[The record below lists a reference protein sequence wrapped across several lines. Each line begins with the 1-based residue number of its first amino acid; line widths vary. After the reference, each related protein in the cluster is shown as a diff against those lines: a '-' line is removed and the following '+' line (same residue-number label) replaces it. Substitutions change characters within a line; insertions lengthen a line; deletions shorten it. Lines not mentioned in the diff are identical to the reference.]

1 MTMQLTFLG
10 AAGEVTGSCY
20 RIDTGAGMGT
30 TSFLVDCGMFQGDRE
45 ALTKNLAALDFDVSR
60 LAFLLL
66 THAHIDHCG
75 LLPRLVAKG
84 FRGPI
89 FCTPATHDL
98 AAIMLMDSA
107 HVQAKDAERALRHR
121 ERDREK
127 GKVTGEA
134 EETILYNSHDVERC
148 MKQFRAIDYGVD
160 FSPADGINARF
171 RDAGHILGAASI
183 EVWISQTGGVNRKIV
198 FSGDIGE
205 RSRPILRDPDPPDSA
220 DVLLIESTYGDRDH
234 KSLENTRAEFAQV
247 IEDTLVKRHGNVII
261 PAFAVGRMQE
271 VLYLIG
277 QLVREGRIAGPK
289 GGINVFVDSP
299 LGRKATELT
308 LKHHRILDDDVHAV
322 FGAMLGTHGSSG
334 KGRTPAVHFTESP
347 EDSMAINRIESG
359 AIIIAASGMCDAGR
373 IRHHLR
379 RRLNRDENTV
389 VFTGYQAF
397 GTLGRRIVD
406 GAKTVRLFGEEIA
419 VRARVE
425 TIGGLSAHAGQSGLL
440 HWLSAFKTPP
450 ESVWLT
456 HGEPRASTPFKAAIE
471 SRLHWS
477 HVQAAGAGMTVSL
490 EKRP

>member
-1 MTMQLTFLG
+1 MQLTFLG

-20 RIDTGAGMGT
+20 RVDVGT
-30 TSFLVDCGMFQGDRE
+30 TTFLVDCGMFQGDRE
-45 ALTKNLAALDFDVSR
+45 ALKKNLDALDFDVASI
-60 LAFLLL
+60 AFLLL

-75 LLPRLVAKG
+75 LIPRLVAKG

-89 FCTPATHDL
+89 YCTPATLDL
-98 AAIMLMDSA
+98 AAVMLMDSA

-121 ERDREK
+121 ERDRGK
-127 GKVTGEA
+127 GKVTGDV

-148 MKQFRAIDYGVD
+148 VKEFRAVEYGVE
-160 FSPADGINARF
+160 FAPAEGIRARF

-183 EVWISQTGGVNRKIV
+183 ELWLGGAGGAGTVGSTARKMV

-205 RSRPILRDPDPPDSA
+205 RNRPILRDPDRPESA
-220 DVLLIESTYGDRDH
+220 DILVMESTYGDRDH
-234 KSLENTRAEFAQV
+234 KNLEQTRSEFAHV
-247 IEDTLVKRHGNVII
+247 IEDTLVKRSGNVII
-261 PAFAVGRMQE
+261 PAFAVGRIQE

-277 QLVREGRIAGPK
+277 QLAREGRISGPK

-308 LKHHRILDDDVHAV
+308 LRHHRILDDDVHAV
-322 FGAMLGTHGSSG
+322 FGAMLGTHGAQG
-334 KGRTPAVHFTESP
+334 KGRAPNVHFTESP

-359 AIIIAASGMCDAGR
+359 AIIIAASGMCEAGR

-379 RRLNRDENTV
+379 RRLNRRENTV
-389 VFTGYQAF
+389 IFTGYQAF

-406 GAKTVRLFGEEIA
+406 GAKTVRMFGEEID

-440 HWLSAFKTPP
+440 HWLSAFKAPP

-456 HGEPRASTPFKAAIE
+456 HGEPRASTPFKVAIE
-471 SRLHWS
+471 SRFEWPR
-477 HVQAAGAGMTVSL
+477 VNAAAAGMTVSL
-490 EKRP
+490 DPRV

>member
-1 MTMQLTFLG
+1 MQLTFLG

-20 RIDTGAGMGT
+20 RIDTGT

-45 ALTKNLAALDFDVSR
+45 ALTKNLAALDFDVSQF
-60 LAFLLL
+60 AFVLL

-75 LLPRLVAKG
+75 LLPRLAAKG

-121 ERDREK
+121 ERDIEN
-127 GKVTGEA
+127 GKVIGDS
-134 EETILYNSHDVERC
+134 EEIILYNSHDVERC
-148 MKQFRAIDYGVD
+148 LKQFRAVEYGVE
-160 FSPADGINARF
+160 FLPAEGVRARF

-183 EVWISQTGGVNRKIV
+183 EVWLNSAVGEARKIV

-234 KSLENTRAEFAQV
+234 KPLENTREEFATV
-247 IEDTLVKRHGNVII
+247 IESTLAQRRGNILI
-261 PAFAVGRMQE
+261 PAFAVGRIQE

-277 QLVREGRIAGPK
+277 QLTREGRIEGPK

-322 FGAMLGTHGSSG
+322 FGAMLGTHGTSG
-334 KGRTPAVHFTESP
+334 KGRTPTVHFTESP

-389 VFTGYQAF
+389 IFTGYQAF

-440 HWLSAFKTPP
+440 HWLSSFKTPP

-471 SRLHWS
+471 EKLRWQR
-477 HVQAAGAGMTVSL
+477 VQAAGAGMTISL
-490 EKRP
+490 ERKP

>member
-1 MTMQLTFLG
+1 MQLTFLG

-20 RIDTGAGMGT
+20 RVDTGGL
-30 TSFLVDCGMFQGDRE
+30 SFLVDCGMFQGDRE
-45 ALTKNLAALDFDVSR
+45 ALKKNLDALDFDVSAIR
-60 LAFLLL
+60 FLLL

-84 FRGPI
+84 FRGPV
-89 FCTPATHDL
+89 FCTPATLDL

-107 HVQAKDAERALRHR
+107 HVQAKDAERALRHLA
-121 ERDREK
+121 RDRER
-127 GKVTGEA
+127 GKITGDSD
-134 EETILYNSHDVERC
+134 ETILYTSHDVERC
-148 MKQFRAIDYGVD
+148 MKQFRAVEYGVE
-160 FSPADGINARF
+160 FSPADGIRARF

-183 EVWISQTGGVNRKIV
+183 EVWLSGVDGARRKVV
-198 FSGDIGE
+198 FSGDIGD
-205 RSRPILRDPDPPDSA
+205 RGRPILRDPDPPDAA

-234 KSLENTRAEFAQV
+234 KSLDSTRAEFAFL
-247 IEDTLVKRHGNVII
+247 IEDTLLRRRGNVLV
-261 PAFAVGRMQE
+261 PAFAVGRIQE

-277 QLVREGRIAGPK
+277 QLAREGRIGNPK

-308 LKHHRILDDDVHAV
+308 LRHHRILDDDVHSV
-322 FGAMLGTHGSSG
+322 FGSMLGTHGTQ
-334 KGRTPAVHFTESP
+334 GRMPAVHFTESP

-359 AIIIAASGMCDAGR
+359 AIIIAASGMCEAGR

-379 RRLNRDENTV
+379 RRLNRDENAV

-406 GAKTVRLFGEEIA
+406 GARTVRLFGEDIA
-419 VRARVE
+419 VRARVS
-425 TIGGLSAHAGQSGLL
+425 TIGGLSAHAGQGGLL
-440 HWLSAFKTPP
+440 HWLSGFKAPP

-471 SRLHWS
+471 SRLHWP
-477 HVQAAGAGMTVSL
+477 HVTVAGAGMTISL
-490 EKRP
+490 EKRV